1 MNSELKSPLLRALT
15 QRGFVHQ
22 CTDNAELDAFLC
34 VPRTLYI
41 GFDATAES
49 LHVGSLLPL
58 MVLRWA
64 RFFGHKVIVLLGGGT
79 TLVGDPSG
87 KEESRKMLDSANIA
101 LYAEKIYESFG
112 KILHVDG
119 PDIIVENNLNWLGS
133 LGYIDFLR
141 DVGAHFSVNKMLSYE
156 SVKRRLDREQN
167 LSFLE
172 FNYMLCQAFDFFV
185 LSQKHGCFIQ
195 GGGSDQWGNIVNGV
209 ELIRR
214 KTGQQAY
221 GLTFPLLLNKDGSK
235 MGKTADGA
243 VWLHKDKI
251 SPYAYWQFWRNT
263 ADEDCRRF
271 LLLFTCLD
279 VSAIETA
286 LAQGYNEA
294 KTLLADEA
302 TGLLHGYDALST
314 IHDTVQRVVKGEAP
328 FTVSGVDDEGFSV
341 IKTDLPVHTITQ
353 DALAQDPLLITHL
366 AASGAVGSKGQARRL
381 MRDGGCCVD
390 GVVVHDEMTIIDAR
404 TLKNHGVVHVRLG
417 KKKHLLLRVL
427 LRSS

>member
-1 MNSELKSPLLRALT
+1 MSKECQSPLLRVLT

-22 CTDNAELDAFLC
+22 CTDTAALDAFLC
-34 VPRTLYI
+34 VPQTLYI

-64 RFFGHKVIVLLGGGT
+64 KFFGHKVIVLLGGGT

-87 KEESRKMLDSANIA
+87 KEESRQMLDGERIA
-101 LYAEKIYESFG
+101 AYAEKIYESMG

-119 PDIIVENNLNWLGS
+119 PDVIVDNNIHWLGA

-172 FNYMLCQAFDFFV
+172 FNYMLCQAFDFLM
-185 LSQKHGCFIQ
+185 LSQKYGCLIQ

-209 ELIRR
+209 DLIRR
-214 KTGQQAY
+214 KTGQQAF
-221 GLTFPLLLNKDGSK
+221 GLTFPLLENKDGRK

-243 VWLHKDKI
+243 VWLHKDKK

-263 ADEDCRRF
+263 PDEDCRRF

-279 VSAIETA
+279 VQEVDAV

-294 KTLLADEA
+294 KKRLADEA
-302 TGLLHGYDALST
+302 TGLLHGYEALEA
-314 IHDTVQRVVKGEAP
+314 IHETVERVVQGAAP
-328 FTVSGVDDEGFSV
+328 YTVSGVDDAGNP
-341 IKTDLPVHTITQ
+341 IIQTDLPVYTITR

-366 AASGAVGSKGQARRL
+366 AALGVVGSKGQARRL
-381 MRDGGCCVD
+381 VRDGGCCVD
-390 GVVVHDEMTIIDAR
+390 GVVVRDEMISIDVQR
-404 TLKNHGVVHVRLG
+404 LQIPYVVHVRLG
-417 KKKHLLLRVL
+417 KKNNILLRVL
-427 LRSS
+427 T